1 MSNVNPERPL
11 AIFGGTFD
19 PVHIGHLRAAWEAAG
34 MLDAEVRLVPAR
46 VPPHRPQPV
55 ASAEQRAAMLRA
67 ALAGQDRLALDLREL
82 DREGPSFTFDTLA
95 GLRGEVGASRP
106 LVLLIGADAFA
117 GLASWHRWRE
127 LFGLAH
133 MCVLTRPGQIPAMT
147 EDLAGEVA
155 ARLVDDVGDLC
166 SSPAGHVLNMIVTSL
181 GISATRIRDEL
192 AHGGDPRWLV
202 PQALLD
208 DPALL
213 EPYRAK
219 REAGTGNREPGST
232 AKDASPFPV
241 PRSRS

>member
-1 MSNVNPERPL
+1 MGTVRPL

-46 VPPHRPQPV
+46 GPPHRPQPV
-55 ASAEQRAAMLRA
+55 ASAAQRAAMLRA

-82 DREGPSFTFDTLA
+82 DREGPSFTFDTLT
-95 GLRGEVGASRP
+95 GLRGEVGALRP

-127 LFGLAH
+127 LFDLAH
-133 MCVLTRPGQIPAMT
+133 MCVLTRPGQIPAMAG
-147 EDLAGEVA
+147 DLAGEVA
-155 ARLVDDVGDLC
+155 ARVVEGVGDLR

-192 AHGGDPRWLV
+192 ANGGDPRWLV

-213 EPYRAK
+213 APYRAT
-219 REAGTGNREPGST
+219 REAGTGNWEPGTT
-232 AKDASPFPV
+232 AEDSSPLPV